1 VVFFT
6 IYFRY
11 SNGGIKMSEKKILV
25 VDDEEHIQE
34 LIKFNLEKNSYKVIT
49 ADNGKDAFEI
59 AKEQQPDLV
68 LLDLMI
74 PGMDGLEVCKAIRR
88 EAAISSMPI
97 IMITARGEELDKILG
112 LELGAD
118 DYITKP
124 FSVRELLAR
133 VKAILRRTTV
143 KYEENNYKFGDI
155 TIDFRKHE
163 IKKDGEKIELTLKE
177 FELLEILIKNKG
189 RVMTRDFLLDKIWGY
204 EYVGETRT
212 VDVHVRH
219 LRQKIESDDKNPM
232 YIQTIR
238 GIGYKFNHGD
248 DYEE

>member
-1 VVFFT
+1 
-6 IYFRY
+6 
-11 SNGGIKMSEKKILV
+11 MSEKKILV

-34 LIKFNLEKNSYKVIT
+34 LIKFNLEKNNYEVIT

-88 EAAISSMPI
+88 ETAISNMPI

-143 KYEENNYKFGDI
+143 KYEENDYKFGDI
-155 TIDFRKHE
+155 AIDFRKHE

-219 LRQKIESDDKNPM
+219 LRQKIESDDKNPI

-238 GIGYKFNHGD
+238 GIGYKFNNGD
-248 DYEE
+248 DHEE

>member
-1 VVFFT
+1 
-6 IYFRY
+6 
-11 SNGGIKMSEKKILV
+11 MSDKRILV
-25 VDDEEHIQE
+25 VDDEEHIVE
-34 LIKFNLEKNSYKVIT
+34 LIKFNLEKNGYKVIT
-49 ADNGKDAFEI
+49 ADNGRDALAI

-68 LLDLMI
+68 LLDLML
-74 PGMDGLEVCKAIRR
+74 PGMDGLEVCKEIRK
-88 EAAISSMPI
+88 EASISNMPI
-97 IMITARGEELDKILG
+97 IMITAKGEELDKILG

-124 FSVRELLAR
+124 FSVRELVAR
-133 VKAILRRTTV
+133 SKAILRRTTV
-143 KYEENNYKFGDI
+143 KYEENNFKFGNI
-155 TIDFRKHE
+155 TIDFQKHE
-163 IKKDGEKIELTLKE
+163 VKKDGEKIELTLKE

-219 LRQKIESDDKNPM
+219 LRQKIEQDDKNPV

-238 GIGYKFNHGD
+238 GIGYKFNYGE
-248 DYEE
+248 DYE